1 VRLYCWGEVVEHF
14 WLLLWLCS
22 NGMVASLGLRWID
35 ADGVAVVGM
44 D

>member
-1 VRLYCWGEVVEHF
+1 VEHF

-22 NGMVASLGLRWID
+22 NGMVASLGLKWID
-35 ADGVAVVGM
+35 ADGVAVVEM

>member
-1 VRLYCWGEVVEHF
+1 MEHF

-22 NGMVASLGLRWID
+22 NGKVASLSLKWFD
-35 ADGVAVVGM
+35 ADGVAVVEM